1 MGAPVTGSVRVR
13 ELRPGEFDVLDAVF
27 AGLSPTSRYQRFHA
41 GIPQLTPQ
49 ARERLAAVD
58 GRTHLAVA
66 AFAGARPIG
75 IARLILVGNCRA
87 ELAVEV
93 VDTWQQRGI
102 GTRMVRAVAE
112 LGASAG
118 IRTVEADVLAENISA
133 QVVFASVFP
142 NLEFTQNG
150 PVIRFPA
157 AATGLSRSE
166 RRSA

>member
-1 MGAPVTGSVRVR
+1 MTGPVRVR

-66 AFAGARPIG
+66 AFAGTTPVG
-75 IARLILVGNCRA
+75 IARLFRVGDCCA

-93 VDTWQQRGI
+93 VDAWQRRGI
-102 GTRMVRAVAE
+102 GTRLLQAVAA
-112 LGASAG
+112 LGARAG
-118 IRTVEADVLAENISA
+118 IRTVEADVLAENVAA
-133 QVVFASVFP
+133 QVVIASVFP
-142 NLEFTQNG
+142 ITEVAEDG
-150 PVIRFPA
+150 PVVRFTASVADATRVEPQA
-157 AATGLSRSE
+157 A
-166 RRSA
+166 